1 MCDKECCG
9 CNCEE
14 EVMTKED
21 IIADVLDEISEG
33 ACAGCMLGI
42 MYDFAYM
49 QGKQDLARESV
60 DFYQDV
66 LEEDDI
72 DE

>member
-9 CNCEE
+9 CCEE
-14 EVMTKED
+14 EEVIMTKED

-33 ACAGCMLGI
+33 ACAGCMLGN
-42 MYDFAYM
+42 MYDFAYL

-60 DFYQDV
+60 EFYQDV
-66 LEEDDI
+66 LEEDAI
-72 DE
+72 E

>member
-1 MCDKECCG
+1 MCDKECG
-9 CNCEE
+9 CCCEE
-14 EVMTKED
+14 EEVVGMTKEE

-42 MYDFAYM
+42 MFDFAYD
-49 QGKQDLARESV
+49 QGKQDLARESR

-66 LEEDDI
+66 LEE
-72 DE
+72 EV